1 MVNSK
6 SSKESRHSRNKKRR
20 DELKIRTKISDRKRR
35 GLDPDQEEVLVA
47 GPIRRYFGFVVDV
60 LVYSFFWLFVAL
72 IVLALTEDTKFLS
85 ITLPIAVV
93 LVGLIYSI
101 PKLKIEGKSFG
112 HHKLQTEV
120 IRRDGEGYLSWPRA
134 ITRWCIKDGIT
145 FGVFPALSAIFP
157 EHGLAMNFLALIYLA
172 IIGLP
177 VFFTEHRQGVHDI
190 FADSVVVRY
199 FPERR
204 RYFGAK

>member
-6 SSKESRHSRNKKRR
+6 SSKVSRHSRNKKRR
-20 DELKIRTKISDRKRR
+20 DELKIRAKISDRKRR

-47 GPIRRYFGFVVDV
+47 GYIRRYFGFVVDV
-60 LVYSFFWLFVAL
+60 LVYLFFWLIVVL

-85 ITLPIAVV
+85 ITLPIAVL
-93 LVGLIYSI
+93 LVGSIYSI

-120 IRRDGEGYLSWPRA
+120 IRRDGEGYLSWLRA
-134 ITRWCIKDGIT
+134 ITRWWIKYGIT
-145 FGVFPALSAIFP
+145 FGVFPTLSVIFLDY
-157 EHGLAMNFLALIYLA
+157 GLAMNLLGLVYLA
-172 IIGLP
+172 VIGLP
-177 VFFTEHRQGVHDI
+177 IFFTEHRQGVHDI

-204 RYFGAK
+204 KFFKK

>member
-6 SSKESRHSRNKKRR
+6 SSKVSRHSRNKKRR

-47 GPIRRYFGFVVDV
+47 GYLRRYFGFVVDV
-60 LVYSFFWLFVAL
+60 LVYLFFWLIVVL

-85 ITLPIAVV
+85 ITLPIAVL
-93 LVGLIYSI
+93 LVGSIYSI

-134 ITRWCIKDGIT
+134 ITRWWIKYGIT
-145 FGVFPALSAIFP
+145 FGVFPTLSVIFLDY
-157 EHGLAMNFLALIYLA
+157 GLAMNLLGLVYLA
-172 IIGLP
+172 VIGLP
-177 VFFTEHRQGVHDI
+177 IFFTEHRQGVHDI

-204 RYFGAK
+204 KFFKK